1 MEAAVLSQNK
11 SPASDTNLPDVYSNN
26 FKKNWNIEDL
36 SLTTT

>member
-26 FKKNWNIEDL
+26 FKKN
-36 SLTTT
+36 